1 MTQEPAAQPTGTA
14 PRRRDPRYDLL
25 FEPIRIGPKVMKN
38 RFYQVPQCTGAGH
51 PRPGS
56 NAGHR
61 AVKAEGGWG
70 GLSTESCS
78 IHPEVN
84 QTGSTNTTMWDEGDV
99 INHRH
104 MVDEVHK
111 WGALAGVELGAGG
124 VKDNLWSRYVAPA
137 FDRFPSGGVPKVY
150 TYAATEEDIA
160 RVMQMYEDAARRAK
174 DAGFDILYIHGA
186 AGVFPV
192 HALSRHFNRR
202 TDGYGGSFEN
212 RARFWVEALERLKKV
227 AGDECAVATR
237 ISIDDLAGPWGLELH
252 DEGLAFVEYV
262 TRLGLVDMWD
272 VIIGGSGEDMWG
284 EDSGPSRFYKSNHQ
298 SPWNAEVKRLAKVPV
313 VGVGRFT
320 EPDEMVRV
328 IRSGQLDI
336 IGAAR
341 PSIADPWLPRK
352 IDEGRV
358 EDICECIGCNACVS
372 RFNLNNMII
381 CTQNPTALEEYRRGW
396 HPERFEPAPNPEMV
410 LVVGAGPSGLE
421 CARVLGKRGY
431 EVHLVEAKE
440 QLGGHLRDVVRLP
453 GLAEWGRVYDYR
465 ESQIARM
472 PNVTVMRG
480 TGLVTAQDIL
490 DYGARRV
497 VLATGAR
504 WVGNGLG
511 ASGPD
516 TVPGIDAGLDHFV
529 TPEQFFAGK
538 PVGDRVV
545 VLDSDGYFMGISIA
559 EVLAD
564 QGKQVTLVTHLE
576 TVAPMTALTLEG
588 YNLRRM
594 MREKGIEERTGHWVD
609 KVEKDAEG
617 ARVWVYDRYRDGS
630 RRTTTPKTGVY
641 PRRLGEAAEIFA
653 CDSVILCTAREAKTE
668 LYDGVMALKP
678 RWREAGLET
687 VVRSGDCLA
696 PRYLA
701 DAIFDGHRIAR
712 EFECANPERPRAIIR
727 ERQIWGHET
736 FPKLGDH
743 VV

>member
-1 MTQEPAAQPTGTA
+1 MTETLAAHPTGTA

-84 QTGSTNTTMWDEGDV
+84 QSTSTNTTMWDEGDV

-124 VKDNLWSRYVAPA
+124 VKDNLWSRYVAAA
-137 FDRFPSGGVPKVY
+137 FDRFPSGGTPKVY

-160 RVMQMYEDAARRAK
+160 RIMQMYEDAARRAK

-227 AGDECAVATR
+227 AGDHCAVATR

-252 DEGLAFVEYV
+252 DEGLAFVEYI
-262 TRLGLVDMWD
+262 TKLGLVDMWD
-272 VIIGGSGEDMWG
+272 IIIGGSGEDMWG

-298 SPWNAEVKRLAKVPV
+298 SPWNAEVKRIAKVPV

-396 HPERFEPAPNPEMV
+396 HPERFAPAPDPEMV

-431 EVHLVEAKE
+431 DVHLVEAKE

-480 TGLVTAQDIL
+480 TGLVTADDIL
-490 DYGARRV
+490 NYGARRV

-504 WVGNGLG
+504 WVGN
-511 ASGPD
+511 
-516 TVPGIDAGLDHFV
+516 
-529 TPEQFFAGK
+529 
-538 PVGDRVV
+538 
-545 VLDSDGYFMGISIA
+545 
-559 EVLAD
+559 
-564 QGKQVTLVTHLE
+564 
-576 TVAPMTALTLEG
+576 
-588 YNLRRM
+588 
-594 MREKGIEERTGHWVD
+594 
-609 KVEKDAEG
+609 
-617 ARVWVYDRYRDGS
+617 
-630 RRTTTPKTGVY
+630 
-641 PRRLGEAAEIFA
+641 
-653 CDSVILCTAREAKTE
+653 
-668 LYDGVMALKP
+668 
-678 RWREAGLET
+678 
-687 VVRSGDCLA
+687 
-696 PRYLA
+696 
-701 DAIFDGHRIAR
+701 
-712 EFECANPERPRAIIR
+712 
-727 ERQIWGHET
+727 
-736 FPKLGDH
+736 
-743 VV
+743 

>member
-1 MTQEPAAQPTGTA
+1 MTTMTLQEAPTRTTA
-14 PRRRDPRYDLL
+14 RDPRYDIL

-38 RFYQVPQCTGAGH
+38 RFYQVPQCTGSGH

-70 GLSTESCS
+70 GICTESCS

-84 QTGSTNTTMWDEGDV
+84 QTLSTNTTMWDEGDV

-104 MVDEVHK
+104 MTDEVHK
-111 WGALAGVELGAGG
+111 WGALAGVGLGSGG

-137 FDRFPSGGVPKVY
+137 IDRFPSGGVPKTY
-150 TYAATEEDIA
+150 TYPATEEDIA
-160 RVMQMYEDAARRAK
+160 RVMQMYEDAARRAR

-227 AGDECAVATR
+227 AGDDCAVATR
-237 ISIDDLAGPWGLELH
+237 VSIDDLAGPWGLELH
-252 DEGLAFVEYV
+252 DEGLAFVDYI
-262 TRLGLVDMWD
+262 TKLGLVDMWD
-272 VIIGGSGEDMWG
+272 IIIGGSGEDMWG

-298 SPWNAEVKRLAKVPV
+298 APWNAEVKRIAKVPV

-352 IDEGRV
+352 IDEGRT

-396 HPERFEPAPNPEMV
+396 HPERFEPAPSAETV
-410 LVVGAGPSGLE
+410 LIVGAGPSGLE
-421 CARVLGKRGY
+421 CARVLGRRGY
-431 EVHLVEAKE
+431 DVHLVEASE
-440 QLGGHLRDVVRLP
+440 HLGGHLRDVITLP
-453 GLAEWGRVYDYR
+453 GLSEWGRVIDYR
-465 ESQIARM
+465 EGQISRM
-472 PNVTVMRG
+472 PNVTIMRG
-480 TGLVTAQDIL
+480 TGLVTAEDIL
-490 DYGARRV
+490 NYGAARV
-497 VLATGAR
+497 VLANGAE

-511 ASGPD
+511 ATGPD
-516 TVPGIDAGLDHFV
+516 AVPGIDAGLDCFV

-538 PVGDRVV
+538 PIGDRVV
-545 VLDSDGYFMGISIA
+545 VLDSDGYFMAISIA
-559 EVLAD
+559 EMLRD
-564 QGKQVTLVTHLE
+564 QGKEVTFVTHLE
-576 TVAPMTALTLEG
+576 TVAPMTELTLEG

-594 MREKGIEERTGHWVD
+594 MREKGIHERTGHWVER
-609 KVEKDAEG
+609 VEHTNSVDVAL
-617 ARVWVYDRYRDGS
+617 YDRYRDGF
-630 RRTTTPKTGVY
+630 RRTTKPEKGVY
-641 PRRLGEAAEIFA
+641 PRRLGDAVEILS
-653 CDSVILCTAREAKTE
+653 CDSVILCTARESKRG
-668 LYDGVMALKP
+668 LYDDLVALKP
-678 RWREAGLET
+678 RWSEAGLTT

-696 PRYLA
+696 PRVLA

-712 EFECANPERPRAIIR
+712 EFESANPERPKAIIR
-727 ERQIWGHET
+727 ERQIWGNET
-736 FPKLGDH
+736 YPKLGDA
-743 VV
+743 VL